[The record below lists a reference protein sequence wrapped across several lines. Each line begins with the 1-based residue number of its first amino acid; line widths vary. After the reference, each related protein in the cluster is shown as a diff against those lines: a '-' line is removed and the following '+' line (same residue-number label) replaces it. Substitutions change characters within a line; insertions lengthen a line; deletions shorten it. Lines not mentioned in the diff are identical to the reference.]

1 MCTKIRV
8 ASIFKGLESR
18 KGECNMNCSITID
31 WKFITGLGVAGALLT
46 LANKV
51 DSKAA
56 AEVLIDIANAFA
68 KSEIAE

>member
-1 MCTKIRV
+1 
-8 ASIFKGLESR
+8 
-18 KGECNMNCSITID
+18 MNCSITID

-56 AEVLIDIANAFA
+56 AEVLIAIANAFA

>member
-1 MCTKIRV
+1 
-8 ASIFKGLESR
+8 
-18 KGECNMNCSITID
+18 MNCSITID
-31 WKFITGLGVAGALLT
+31 WKFITGLGVADALLT

-56 AEVLIDIANAFA
+56 AEVLIAIANAFA